1 MTELQLSGYESS
13 KQLVA
18 QRYHR
23 DGKSVFVIALPIHL
37 VPTHLPMPN
46 PDEPFEGN
54 RTVNVSHAVKFGEY
68 WRENTLW
75 AVPPLLMD
83 TMYPLSSSFDAKLS
97 AGGVEF
103 GIVSLPHNSKDELAI
118 LDGQHRIYG
127 WADAL
132 RKIQAELT
140 DHREQLQ
147 LAKRNEDKDAV
158 ALWTGKIE
166 TRESELKRA
175 RSEYVTL
182 EVWEG
187 MTREEHKQAF
197 HDIAVNAKGI
207 TKSVTMRFDNRQMLN
222 RVAQTL
228 SESHDLLADR
238 VELDSD
244 TTRGGNA
251 NWLSGKAVVDI
262 VRSAVLGVEGRMTKA
277 RENSFKE
284 AQVQQIADKFFNLL
298 LETFT
303 DLKEMSE
310 DTISAPELRGKSLL
324 GSSTI
329 IRVLA
334 GAFHLVAV
342 NNDDAD
348 KPYVTSAG
356 LAKMSDLFKALDG
369 QMGLPINDGWFASGV
384 FAEKESKA
392 PSSRSQDL
400 RKLATTVAHWAET
413 DLWAAP
419 PASE

>member
-68 WRENTLW
+68 WRDNRLW
-75 AVPPLLMD
+75 AAPPLLMD
-83 TMYPLSSSFDAKLS
+83 TMYPLSQSFEKQFG

-103 GIVSLPHNSKDELAI
+103 GIISLPHNSKDELQI
-118 LDGQHRIYG
+118 LDGQHRIFG

-132 RKIQAELT
+132 RKVQGDLT
-140 DHREQLQ
+140 EVREQLQ
-147 LAKRNEDKDAV
+147 LAKRNEDQTAV
-158 ALWTGKIE
+158 NLWSAKLAKLAD
-166 TRESELKRA
+166 ELERS

-207 TKSVTMRFDNRQMLN
+207 TKSVTMRFDTRQMLN
-222 RVAQTL
+222 RIAQTL
-228 SESHDLLADR
+228 TESHDLLTDR
-238 VELDSD
+238 VELDTD
-244 TTRGGNA
+244 TTRGSNP

-284 AQVQQIADKFFNLL
+284 TPIQQIADKFFDLL

-303 DLKEMSE
+303 PLRELSDE
-310 DTISAPELRGKSLL
+310 TVSAQELRTASLL

-342 NNDDAD
+342 NNEDMD
-348 KPYVTSAG
+348 KPFVTTAG
-356 LAKMSDLFKALDG
+356 FDKMKSLFKALDVE
-369 QMGLPINDGWFASGV
+369 MGLPINDGWFATGV
-384 FAEKESKA
+384 FADKESKA

-400 RKLATTVAHWAET
+400 RKLSATIAHWAEAG
-413 DLWAAP
+413 LWAVP
-419 PASE
+419 PASD